1 MNEEFKKKLKDYKD
15 GKLTED
21 EVNELEKELEK
32 LEIYQSVIDEDLQ
45 DSSHRTNRENSELQD
60 EKRQGMILRR
70 GKWKA
75 RIQNALTA
83 IFILFVLTVITS
95 ILSNVF
101 YFTGSPDRSETYRD
115 VVESTIAITHPNIR
129 ARGGAEVNPFLTM
142 KIEADLYKQV
152 GSELLKTG
160 DMRMNFMLG
169 NAGYP
174 DYEWLSGQYNTYA
187 FLYPGAAKVE
197 GDNDWDKLEILPEGS
212 VVEAYLSFSRFFET
226 DEILQK
232 FKDRDMKP
240 VWLAV
245 DTGFDDYSDEDKLS
259 MHYPVGFPYQPLWH
273 HNDWTDKEQTEE
285 KKWPFWKKV
294 MGSAEAPSVEPYG
307 SGETRNKNFV
317 DTLLLL
323 DKYEDISNRAV
334 AGGKLNITERL
345 EFIDKHGVRIYG
357 MVVTGPSKEILKL
370 REEDWISKIQTG
382 EARLWN
388 WYNY

>member
-15 GKLTED
+15 GKLPEN
-21 EVNELEKELEK
+21 EVNELERELEK
-32 LEIYQSVIDEDLQ
+32 LEIYQSVIEEDLQ
-45 DSSHRTNRENSELQD
+45 DSSQRTDREESDLHD
-60 EKRQGMILRR
+60 EKRQGMILKRC
-70 GKWKA
+70 KWKA

-83 IFILFVLTVITS
+83 IIILFALTVIFS

-129 ARGGAEVNPFLTM
+129 ARGGAEVNPFLSM
-142 KIEADLYKQV
+142 KMEADLYKQV
-152 GSELLKTG
+152 GSEALKTG
-160 DMRMNFMLG
+160 DMLMNFLLG
-169 NAGYP
+169 KAGYP
-174 DYEWLSGQYNTYA
+174 EYEWLSGQYDSYA
-187 FLYPGAAKVE
+187 FLYPGTAKVE
-197 GDNDWDKLEILPEGS
+197 GDDDWDKLEILPEGS
-212 VVEAYLSFSRFFET
+212 VVEAYLSFNRFFET

-245 DTGFDDYSDEDKLS
+245 DTGFDDYSDKNKLS
-259 MHYPVGFPYQPLWH
+259 AHYPVGFPYQPLWH
-273 HNDWTDKEQTEE
+273 HNDWTVKEQTEE
-285 KKWPFWKKV
+285 KKWPLWKEI
-294 MGSAEAPSVEPYG
+294 MRSAEAPSVEPYG
-307 SGETRNKNFV
+307 SGEIRNKNFV

-323 DKYEDISNRAV
+323 DKYEDISNRIAT
-334 AGGKLNITERL
+334 GGKLNIKERL